1 MSVQEVKNKST
12 VIGLTGGIACG
23 KSMISAY
30 LAQKGIPVI
39 DGDLVARQIVEPGTK
54 GLAQIVDT
62 FGAEYLHADGTLNRA
77 MLGSRVF
84 ADKEALQQL
93 NAITKPLLLEAFKTQ
108 INELQAHPMI
118 VLDVAL
124 LLEDEDYKDL
134 ADQVWV
140 VTVSPE
146 QQLTR
151 LMNRNGYTVQ
161 EAQNR
166 IDAQMSNEE
175 RIQYADVVIDNNGT
189 MSETIAQVDRL
200 LYNILI
206 GIQ

>member
-1 MSVQEVKNKST
+1 MSVQEMKNKST

-108 INELQAHPMI
+108 INALQAHPMI

-124 LLEDEDYKDL
+124 LLEDPDYKEL

-140 VTVSPE
+140 VTVSPV
-146 QQLTR
+146 QQLAR
-151 LMNRNGYTVQ
+151 LMKRNSYTVE

-166 IDAQMSNEE
+166 INAQMSNEE

>member
-1 MSVQEVKNKST
+1 MSVQEMKNKST

-77 MLGSRVF
+77 MLGSLVF

-108 INELQAHPMI
+108 INALQAYPMI

-124 LLEDEDYKDL
+124 LLEDHDYKEL

-140 VTVSPE
+140 VTVSPV
-146 QQLTR
+146 QQLAR
-151 LMNRNGYTVQ
+151 LMKRNSYTAE

-166 IDAQMSNEE
+166 INAQMSNEE

-189 MSETIAQVDRL
+189 MSETIAQVERL

>member
-1 MSVQEVKNKST
+1 MSVQEMKNKST

-108 INELQAHPMI
+108 INALQAHPMI

-124 LLEDEDYKDL
+124 LLEDHDYKEL

-140 VTVSPE
+140 VTVSPV
-146 QQLTR
+146 QQLAR
-151 LMNRNGYTVQ
+151 LMKRNSYTVE

-166 IDAQMSNEE
+166 INAQMSNEE

-189 MSETIAQVDRL
+189 VSETIAQVDRL
-200 LYNILI
+200 LYNIFI